1 MLLLKRNEK
10 ECHPWKRRNESGVN
24 RQRRAVFLCKS
35 VGHLVILMTVMIF
48 KEGLPIFKIAGMKDF
63 LLGATGIPP
72 PRNPPTASFL

>member
-1 MLLLKRNEK
+1 MEKKKRIGGK
-10 ECHPWKRRNESGVN
+10 LAKGVLFFC
-24 RQRRAVFLCKS
+24 ASLS
-35 VGHLVILMTVMIF
+35 VILVILMTVMIF